1 MTDSSTLIPSYEHLK
16 MMADAHAL
24 EASVAFHADGDG
36 KVEVDRI
43 FKEFSETYQPLL
55 ADRPYAALFKTYH
68 SLVLTSLTN
77 LLTGQC
83 SPPPS
88 PVKVS
93 EIMDSDLIYRANRL
107 SANDELW
114 NDYVNSTNAL
124 AEHLAKEMAAAISKG
139 VDTEALLQ
147 QHNLQYVALW
157 HRFGI
162 SDKEQE
168 REPNLF
174 SDSYSSHLNA
184 EISRLTNQTLQ
195 QDMSLGAEIIRNKM
209 RHHEIT
215 KSGEIVNISIGDES
229 IPIPEK
235 IYEDI
240 SSIVLS
246 GRAMLAFS
254 RLRQEFPDMQV
265 SRARELI
272 SSICQY
278 QQARGLR
285 R

>member
-1 MTDSSTLIPSYEHLK
+1 MTDSSALIPSYEQLK

-43 FKEFSETYQPLL
+43 FEEFSETYQPLL

-93 EIMDSDLIYRANRL
+93 EIIDSDLIYRANRL
-107 SANDELW
+107 GANDELW
-114 NDYVNSTNAL
+114 NDYVISTNAL
-124 AEHLAKEMAAAISKG
+124 AEHLAKEMATAISKG
-139 VDTEALLQ
+139 SDTEALLQ

-157 HRFGI
+157 HSFGI

-174 SDSYSSHLNA
+174 RDSYSSHLNA
-184 EISRLTNQTLQ
+184 EISRLTSQAPQ
-195 QDMSLGAEIIRNKM
+195 QDMSLEAELNLNKM
-209 RHHEIT
+209 RHHGIT
-215 KSGEIVNISIGDES
+215 RSGAIVNIPIGDEFV
-229 IPIPEK
+229 PIPEK
-235 IYEDI
+235 IYEEI
-240 SSIVLS
+240 ASIVLS
-246 GRAMLAFS
+246 GGAILAVS
-254 RLRQEFPDMQV
+254 RLRQAFPDMQV
-265 SRARELI
+265 SRARELT
-272 SSICQY
+272 SSIYQY
-278 QQARGLR
+278 QQALGLR
-285 R
+285 Q